1 MDHAGS
7 TTGMREHLATSVDP
21 GIAIVS
27 FVAAVAT
34 AFVALELAARALRE
48 PGRQRRTLVV
58 TSGLTM
64 GIGIWG
70 MHFLAMLGMRMGTD
84 PSYEAGLVLLSVVFA
99 AAGSTVALAL
109 VAHARVTRSRVLLAS
124 TFMGLA
130 VSAMHYTGMAAMH
143 SASTMAWDVPLVG
156 LSMLIGFLA
165 SLLAL
170 GAVASMR
177 GGRSGWTAGRRLVA
191 ALGLGIA
198 VAGLHYTGMA
208 AVTFHAAPVA
218 DAHPGLDLSTSVLA
232 TVLGLGAS
240 VLLVVVT
247 IDGSRH
253 KRRAEMAG
261 DLAVFARVSRDI
273 GRRGDARRTVC
284 VATKELMGCDLV
296 LLFEVDGDGELVVH
310 ATSGEPVTLRID
322 PSEGRSMGGE
332 VLRSRARRFTRD
344 IRSYE
349 GGDRV
354 ATLRTGVV
362 SALMEP
368 VLLDDRPI
376 GVLAMGWFTRIE
388 SPGERR
394 LAISALLAAESAVAI
409 ERADLVARLR
419 EQALVDGLT
428 GLPNRRALDEALDAG
443 VGRAAR
449 SDQPFTVAMVD
460 VDRFKAYNDAHGHPA
475 GDRLLAQIAS
485 AWRTELRGDD
495 IIGRF
500 GGEEFLLLLPGV
512 DPTVATSVIERL
524 RVAMP
529 DVVTCSFGVA
539 TWIPGEGASSL
550 VARADA
556 ALYAAK
562 SGGRDRVVVG

>member
-1 MDHAGS
+1 MKGVVAAMDMGDHV
-7 TTGMREHLATSVDP
+7 ATSVDP
-21 GIAIVS
+21 GIAVVS
-27 FVAAVAT
+27 FVAAVVT
-34 AFVALELAARALRE
+34 AFVALELAARALRA
-48 PGRQRRTLVV
+48 PGRQRRTLLLV
-58 TSGLTM
+58 SGLTM

-70 MHFLAMLGMRMGTD
+70 MHFLAMLGMQMDTRMSFRAD
-84 PSYEAGLVLLSVVFA
+84 LVALSVVFA
-99 AAGSTVALAL
+99 VAGATAALTL
-109 VAHARVTRSRVLLAS
+109 VAQARVTRPRVLLAAS
-124 TFMGLA
+124 FMGLA
-130 VSAMHYTGMAAMH
+130 VSAMHYTGMASLH
-143 SASTMAWDVPLVG
+143 SSATMSWNVPLVG
-156 LSMLIGFLA
+156 ASVLVGFLA

-177 GGRSGWTAGRRLVA
+177 GGPGGWSSKRRLGA
-191 ALGLGIA
+191 AIGLGVA

-208 AVTFHAAPVA
+208 AVTFNAGPV
-218 DAHPGLDLSTSVLA
+218 DTGGRGLDLSTSVLA
-232 TVLGLGAS
+232 TVLGVGAS
-240 VLLVVVT
+240 VLLLAVT
-247 IDGSRH
+247 LDGSRH

-284 VATKELMGCDLV
+284 AATHELLGCDLV
-296 LLFEVDGDGELVVH
+296 LLFEIDGDGELV
-310 ATSGEPVTLRID
+310 ARASSGEPMNLRMD
-322 PSEGRSMGGE
+322 TSEGRSMGGE
-332 VLRSRARRFTRD
+332 VLRTRSRRFTPD
-344 IRSYE
+344 IRE
-349 GGDRV
+349 HAGADRV
-354 ATLRTGVV
+354 AILRTGVV

-368 VLLDDRPI
+368 VLLDDRPV
-376 GVLAMGWFTRIE
+376 GVLAIGWFTRIE
-388 SPGERR
+388 TPGDRR

-460 VDRFKAYNDAHGHPA
+460 VDRFKRYNDAHGHPA
-475 GDRLLAQIAS
+475 GDRLLAQIAG

-512 DPTVATSVIERL
+512 DSTVAASVIERL
-524 RVAMP
+524 RLAMP
-529 DVVTCSFGVA
+529 TAVTCSFGVA
-539 TWIPGEGASSL
+539 TWDGLETASSL

-556 ALYAAK
+556 ALYRAK
-562 SGGRDRVVVG
+562 AEGRDRVVVG